1 METRETAITAIEAL
15 KSNKLR
21 TGLAALGIII
31 GIAAVVGL
39 ISIGKGAQNSITDKI
54 SANGSNLLTIS
65 PGATNQR
72 NSSGVRGAAG
82 SAKTLTLDDAKA
94 IIANKFSTVKAVSA
108 ETSSNFQVTY
118 KKNNTNATVAGVL
131 PDHEVTSNITM
142 QSGVFISENN
152 IEKSSKVAV
161 LGPNIVEDLFG
172 STTASAVGK
181 TININSIPFQVIGIT
196 KAKGG
201 SGFGSIDDSIFVPI
215 ITAQKLLT
223 GSEYVRSIYVTA
235 ISEKVTD
242 QTMDDVGMFLL
253 KRHKLSD
260 PTKADFSIRSQAD
273 LLETVTS
280 TVSIFTNL
288 LAGIAAIS
296 LLVGGIGIMNVML
309 VTITERTKEIG
320 IRKAIGAK
328 RKDILLQFLFES
340 IVLTVI
346 GGLLGI
352 VLGLLLSIVAGKI
365 FSITPSF
372 SLYGPLLAFS
382 VSSMVGVIFGYYPAR
397 KAAIMQ
403 PIEALRYE

>member
-1 METRETAITAIEAL
+1 MEIREIAVTAIEAL

-72 NSSGVRGAAG
+72 SSSGIRGAAG

-142 QSGVFISENN
+142 QSGVFISESH
-152 IEKSSKVAV
+152 IEKGSKVAV

-172 STTASAVGK
+172 STTANAIGK
-181 TININSIPFQVIGIT
+181 TVNINSIPFQVVGIT

-215 ITAQKLLT
+215 VTAQKLLT

-235 ISEKVTD
+235 TSEKVTD

-260 PTKADFSIRSQAD
+260 PAKADFSIRSQAD

-340 IVLTVI
+340 IVLTVV

-352 VLGLLLSIVAGKI
+352 ALGLLLSIVAGKI

-397 KAAIMQ
+397 KAALMQ